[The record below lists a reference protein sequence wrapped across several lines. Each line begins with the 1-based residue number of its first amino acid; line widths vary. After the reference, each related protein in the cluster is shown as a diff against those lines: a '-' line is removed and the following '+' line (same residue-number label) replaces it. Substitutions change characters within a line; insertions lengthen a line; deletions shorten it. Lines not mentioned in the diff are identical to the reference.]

1 LSRKL
6 LAVGHSFIFRSN
18 RRLAEAIQSAS
29 NGAWEVTVAA
39 PTYYQGNPRFGDL
52 KPESLAIEAGE
63 AVNVV
68 GVPMAFTNRI
78 HVALYGKRLKELMSS
93 GFDAIHCWEEPFIL
107 SGGQMARWA
116 PPDAMLT
123 YFSFQNIQKTYPPP
137 FGWLERKVMERADGW
152 VAAATLVEQALEGRP
167 GYRDKPHR
175 LIGVGTDPN
184 RFKPDEAA
192 RSSVRASLDWSGDDV
207 PVVGYLGR
215 FTEAKG
221 IPIMMRVLER
231 VDRPW
236 RALFVG
242 SGALEKE
249 LRAWGARFGERVKVI
264 TGVGHER
271 VPDYLNAMDVLVAPS
286 QTTPIWREQFG
297 RMLIEAFA
305 CRLAVIASDS
315 GEIPYVVADAGVIVP
330 EKDEAAYQ
338 SAIEELVVNDAKREL
353 LARKGFDRVHQHYT
367 WDAIGEKYVE
377 FFDSLETVKRAQM
390 TRATARELL
399 AAR

>member
-1 LSRKL
+1 
-6 LAVGHSFIFRSN
+6 
-18 RRLAEAIQSAS
+18 
-29 NGAWEVTVAA
+29 
-39 PTYYQGNPRFGDL
+39 
-52 KPESLAIEAGE
+52 
-63 AVNVV
+63 
-68 GVPMAFTNRI
+68 
-78 HVALYGKRLKELMSS
+78 MSS